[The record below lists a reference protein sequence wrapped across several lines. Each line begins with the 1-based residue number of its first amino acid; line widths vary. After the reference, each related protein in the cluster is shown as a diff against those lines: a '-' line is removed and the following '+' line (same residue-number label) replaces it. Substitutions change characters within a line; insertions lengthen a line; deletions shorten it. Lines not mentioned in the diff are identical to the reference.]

1 MKSDNGK
8 DTDLTCS
15 VCGAQTARIVRR
27 PQLVGKGANLVIV
40 ENVPMYSCRNCGH
53 TYLTIE
59 VARML
64 DQFRLHPDR
73 GTEIREIPVA
83 EFARSDNR

>member
-15 VCGAQTARIVRR
+15 ICGAHTARLVRR

-83 EFARSDNR
+83 EFAWVLRS